1 MGRFS
6 VFWHCRAEFA
16 QKTTMRRRV
25 PYVLVQPR
33 RNRWTFS
40 LGEQVG
46 VAMSADARIDAS
58 RDPDRDEFARQ
69 FSRNARRIYGFIMTL
84 VFNYH
89 DAEEVFQN
97 TSVVLWN
104 KFGDFES
111 GSDFFAWASR
121 VAYYEVLSLM
131 KQRRRSRTFS
141 DETLELLANE
151 AIAVSDR
158 SAERHEALEDCL
170 GQLAPTDRAL
180 LQERYYFQR
189 PPKKIAAMQSRSIH
203 SVYRALN
210 RIHNLLLNCVQRTL
224 AQEDAR

>member
-1 MGRFS
+1 MSTDPF
-6 VFWHCRAEFA
+6 
-16 QKTTMRRRV
+16 
-25 PYVLVQPR
+25 
-33 RNRWTFS
+33 
-40 LGEQVG
+40 
-46 VAMSADARIDAS
+46 VAGP
-58 RDPDRDEFARQ
+58 DPDREEFARQ
-69 FSRNARRIYGFIMTL
+69 FSRNARRIYGFVMTL

-104 KFGDFES
+104 KFAEFEP

-141 DETLELLANE
+141 DEALELLANE
-151 AIAVSDR
+151 AIAISDR
-158 SAERHEALEDCL
+158 SADRYEALEECL
-170 GQLAPTDRAL
+170 GHLAPTDRTL

-189 PPKKIAAMQSRSIH
+189 PPKQIATMQSRSVH

-210 RIHNLLLNCVQRTL
+210 RIHNLLLNCVQRNL
-224 AQEDAR
+224 AREDLR